1 VNDQELEKIASL
13 LLSEDERAVGFSIV
27 ADSQNNIIL
36 LKNNN
41 RIAWFS
47 KVLSIESLKVSIN
60 VIKAYESEAVFPV

>member
-1 VNDQELEKIASL
+1 MNDQELEKIASL